1 MMDDN
6 NSRRGS
12 AARRPYETPNLRRIR
27 LVPDEAVLASCKNNA
42 TAGPA
47 GPVQKCAGNPSIC
60 SHNAS

>member
-1 MMDDN
+1 MKREI
-6 NSRRGS
+6 SRSRSGP
-12 AARRPYETPNLRRIR
+12 RRTYQPPQLTRVR

-47 GPVQKCAGNPSIC
+47 GPAKKCAGAPPLC

>member
-1 MMDDN
+1 M
-6 NSRRGS
+6 SRNEQGRPGGT
-12 AARRPYETPNLRRIR
+12 RRAYEAPILRRVR

-47 GPVQKCAGNPSIC
+47 GPVQKCTGNPAIC